1 MKKINKKIA
10 MVTLV
15 FMICNFF
22 IAPIANVYAESS
34 TAVNSYITD
43 ISNKA
48 NDIDSKFTSSKESSS
63 YENITF
69 KYAVDSFYNEYSS
82 FNNTYTDY
90 LNSFGNSISVRKVL
104 VDSNS
109 PLLAEYDSKNIK
121 DEVTSF
127 TNVNDVTYYNSETGL
142 EEVLITGT
150 SLAELI
156 KKTYFLEYYNKYND
170 FYINYDSHVNSYK
183 SYYDEIINDYNLAK
197 DTINSYILEINQF
210 IKDELDKG
218 NNPNVLY
225 DGSSVTDKLN
235 SYIEKLDVTLDK
247 VLASSYNNDFD
258 SIVSDSIKVKDYF
271 FDNNK
276 NITSDLLGE
285 INDLKDEYKDNYDK
299 LSNLFESASIDITS
313 IDSDLINNLDKDK
326 VSNFISLFEDI
337 YNLDSKY
344 QLLYKKINN
353 YLDRMPSESSFFKS
367 AFDDLED
374 YYSKINKEKVLDF
387 YDLFIYNANLS
398 DEDIVDV
405 LLLFDYLSNSQYKY
419 LMNIKRSFYN
429 ISLIDDSKYKI
440 KLTDNYLIING
451 LDNINKSLFS
461 SNLNYNG
468 LKFELVGT
476 SDILNMNTILKLYD
490 RDGKYLDSLKII
502 IKNDVNG
509 DGLVNNKDVNLLKNK
524 VLYQKFNSYDKI
536 ACDINDDNVLNINDV
551 VELNKIVNNIKTSS
565 GDKASF
571 NINVTETFNYVTYSI
586 YINSDGIV
594 NGFEF
599 NIKTSSN
606 LKFVKIV
613 SGKGV
618 SYLNKSDAIRV
629 VGLGTYSDNSLVL
642 KITFKKNLDSNSD
655 IIFELE
661 NGIITFDN
669 LGYNDNL
676 RYKDIIKYQDKVE
689 EVKNVNLSNDSSIN
703 SNNSN
708 QKNLT
713 LEEDDSKALDSSKK
727 SKTDEE
733 KKEESDIVWGNVIK
747 IAIIVLLGA
756 LIIYFL
762 NKDAEIDFE
771 EDTDKDNNSKNSD
784 KKEDEKSESS
794 KDKKK

>member
-10 MVTLV
+10 MGTLV

-69 KYAVDSFYNEYSS
+69 KYAVDNFYNEYSS

-170 FYINYDSHVNSYK
+170 FYINYDSYVNSYK

-235 SYIEKLDVTLDK
+235 SYIEELDVTLDK
-247 VLASSYNNDFD
+247 VLSSSYNNDFD
-258 SIVSDSIKVKDYF
+258 SIVSDSTKVKDYF

-326 VSNFISLFEDI
+326 VSDFVSLFEDI

-344 QLLYKKINN
+344 QLLDKKIDN

-398 DEDIVDV
+398 DEDIVDA

-419 LMNIKRSFYN
+419 LMNVKRSFYN

-571 NINVTETFNYVTYSI
+571 NINVTETFNYVTYNI

-629 VGLGTYSDNSLVL
+629 VGLGTYGDNSLVL
-642 KITFKKNLDSNSD
+642 KITFKKNLDSNSN